1 MMIVEVYHA
10 IVSTSYLSVTSMR
23 PIFFVVAHPDVFAII
38 VCNNYLCLPMRPI
51 AAGATDKTVLFHY
64 NHMGTGLMSLKVL
77 RIALGV
83 PTRQSYQVV
92 L

>member
-1 MMIVEVYHA
+1 MIVEVYHA
-10 IVSTSYLSVTSMR
+10 IVSTTYLSVTSMR
-23 PIFFVVAHPDVFAII
+23 PT
-38 VCNNYLCLPMRPI
+38 

-64 NHMGTGLMSLKVL
+64 NHVGTGLMSLKVL

-83 PTRQSYQVV
+83 PARQSYQVV

>member
-1 MMIVEVYHA
+1 MIVEVYHA
-10 IVSTSYLSVTSMR
+10 IVSTTYLFVTSMR
-23 PIFFVVAHPDVFAII
+23 PT
-38 VCNNYLCLPMRPI
+38 

-64 NHMGTGLMSLKVL
+64 NRVGTGLKVL

-83 PTRQSYQVV
+83 PARQSYQVV